1 MPNPIRKAT
10 PADYLD
16 VFERHPAGQIV
27 LEDLVQR
34 FTRDAVTKGGIDA
47 VLETYLRIGSRRVV
61 DAILTQINR
70 ANGVPDQPQGDDDVQ
85 A

>member
-1 MPNPIRKAT
+1 MRTIRPAT
-10 PADYLD
+10 PQDYLD

-34 FTRDAVTKGGIDA
+34 FSKQAVTSGGIDA
-47 VLETYLRIGSRRVV
+47 VLTTYLRIGERRVP
-61 DAILTQINR
+61 DFILTQINR